1 MPFSR
6 LRSIM
11 ADLSA
16 DNPALSPDAAIG
28 PEGGN
33 FLQSLKQSLFS
44 LPEAD
49 RAEILKSLHGPDGE
63 NRADRGRLAPD
74 ASEAPKAKGNWFTR
88 NKDPL
93 LVALIGVVLTAML
106 FSLPIALL
114 VFIFNGLKTDISN
127 LSSRVDNQISNLSTR
142 VDNQFNAVN
151 ADIRS
156 INTDIRSLSDKIA
169 DMRVDIAKQFSANSG
184 TPSADATR
192 ELPQPPDVLA
202 DARPHG
208 QQSAPPTAGPPE
220 PVIQ

>member
-1 MPFSR
+1 
-6 LRSIM
+6 M

-127 LSSRVDNQISNLSTR
+127 LSSRVDNQ
-142 VDNQFNAVN
+142 FNAVN